1 MSAILGTDY
10 GNTPQGFIAKRL
22 ADIVAGID
30 ANLAALGIQVDSNDG
45 TILANIRGPIAEAI
59 SEVWQEAAAA
69 ALQFDPRYNSGQGQS
84 GTVQLNG
91 IIRRA
96 GYPAVIAIT
105 CAGTAATIIPAGSL
119 IATIDGLTRF
129 SIDDDLTVEGGGTVT
144 GTATCTAKGPTTVE
158 PADVIAILTPVS
170 GWTGVTNTSILVQ
183 GAAEETDA
191 ELRERQQNETALT
204 SKCQVEAILDAV
216 TNVVGVT
223 YCRVYV
229 NNTLVTDTNGIPA
242 ISIAVVVVGGTDENV
257 AAAIFAA
264 APAGLRYDSNANTT
278 VVMTDAQ
285 GDTYPVKF
293 WRPTPVLIDV
303 VVNITQTDITLP
315 VNWASDKLIE
325 NAIVAYSTRG
335 GAALDS
341 DEFDRDGF
349 PPGQSVIL
357 SQLYTPI
364 NSVPGFS
371 ITSLLICKHGGS
383 ATAADIA
390 INWNEVAEFDLGNIT
405 VNKA

>member
-1 MSAILGTDY
+1 MATRGIDY
-10 GNTPQGFIAKRL
+10 GMTPAGFISKRL

-30 ANLAALGIQVDSNDG
+30 AKLAALGIQVDSNDG
-45 TILANIRGPIAEAI
+45 TIIANIRGPVAEAI
-59 SEVWQEAAAA
+59 SEAWQEAAAA

-84 GTVQLNG
+84 GTVQING

-96 GYPAVIAIT
+96 GYPAKIPIT
-105 CAGTAATIIPAGSL
+105 CTGVEGTVILAGSL
-119 IATIDGLTRF
+119 IATVDGLNRF
-129 SIDDDLTVEGGGTVT
+129 SIDTSLTIGAGLTVT
-144 GTATCTAKGPTTVE
+144 GTATCTEKGISSVGAAE
-158 PADVIAILTPVS
+158 VIAILTPIS
-170 GWTGVTNTSILVQ
+170 GWTGVTNSVIAVQ

-191 ELRERQQNETALT
+191 QLRERQQTETALT

-242 ISIAVVVVGGTDENV
+242 ISIAVVVVGGIDADV
-257 AAAIFAA
+257 AAAIWAA

-278 VVMTDAQ
+278 VTETDAQ
-285 GDTYPVKF
+285 GGTYAVKF
-293 WRPTPVLIDV
+293 WRPTPVAIDV
-303 VVNITQTDITLP
+303 VVDITQTDVTLP
-315 VNWASDKLIE
+315 LTYANDIKQ
-325 NAIVAYSTRG
+325 AIVDYSTRG

-341 DEFDRDGF
+341 DRFDRDGF

-371 ITSLLICKHGGS
+371 ITSLEICIHAGS
-383 ATAADIA
+383 PTAADVT
-390 INWNEVAEFDLGNIT
+390 INWNKVATFSLNNIT